1 MFLSAAFDDPASK
14 YILPAISVVPV
25 ALPFQADQDRE
36 QAKQKSTQ
44 SAAFDGFRKGI
55 QMMDGIEQC

>member
-1 MFLSAAFDDPASK
+1 MATKSDSQLADQRRSASMFLSAAFDDPASK

-36 QAKQKSTQ
+36 
-44 SAAFDGFRKGI
+44 
-55 QMMDGIEQC
+55 